1 MRRKIDYSGDPRR
14 ASLEQPPLFYRDG
27 QALTDEQR
35 GIVAPKLSNPDTE
48 AASLPLDP
56 FAGCTPTP
64 IWPAV
69 LLGIA
74 VLIGVVALFALRM
87 SAVGLL
93 LAAGAFGTLA
103 KVK

>member
-1 MRRKIDYSGDPRR
+1 MARRNATHTDDPIRTR
-14 ASLEQPPLFYRDG
+14 PTPPPLFYRDG

-35 GIVAPKLSNPDTE
+35 GIAAPQPPNPE
-48 AASLPLDP
+48 ADSLPLDP

-103 KVK
+103 KMR

>member
-27 QALTDEQR
+27 QAPTDELR
-35 GIVAPKLSNPDTE
+35 GIAAPQQPNAE
-48 AASLPLDP
+48 ADSLPLDP

>member
-1 MRRKIDYSGDPRR
+1 MRKKIDYSGDPRR
-14 ASLEQPPLFYRDG
+14 ALLEQPPLFYRDG

-35 GIVAPKLSNPDTE
+35 GIAAPQPPNPE
-48 AASLPLDP
+48 ADSLPLDP

-74 VLIGVVALFALRM
+74 MLIGVAALFALRM